1 MAAGMSCGV
10 VEHGVLERAEH
21 PRFADRTSPF
31 FQRFPEQHGELMDSL
46 LIKGGVP
53 LHGEVTVSGAKN
65 AVLPIM
71 AATLLTSE
79 PCVIRRVPDLSD
91 VQFMGRILSSLG
103 AKVSI
108 EGGCVTVRTK
118 QLKPVGNYE
127 LIRKMRGSIC
137 ILGPLLARQRHA
149 QVSHPGGCVIG
160 PRPIDLHLKGMRALG
175 AEVVIE
181 SGYVLARAQKLVGA
195 DVFLGGRN
203 GPTVLGTANVM
214 MAAALA
220 DGVTTIQ
227 SAACEP
233 EVIDLASFLV
243 KMGAQISGAGS
254 PTITISGVKE
264 LHGAEHSV
272 IPDRIE
278 AATLAIAAA
287 ATNGQITL
295 RDVRPDHL
303 HAIIDKLTDAGVEVK
318 KNGTGMTVRRT
329 NGLKPVDIATQPY
342 AGFPTD
348 VQAQMMA
355 LMTVTPGL
363 SIITERIFESR
374 FMHVSELARL
384 GADISIEG
392 PSAIVKGVHRLSG
405 APIMASDLRASAALV
420 IAGLAAHGT
429 TYVNRIYHLD
439 RGYEKIDSK
448 LRNLGARVKRVQQG

>member
-1 MAAGMSCGV
+1 
-10 VEHGVLERAEH
+10 
-21 PRFADRTSPF
+21 
-31 FQRFPEQHGELMDSL
+31 MDSL

-79 PCVIRRVPDLSD
+79 PCVIHRVPDLSD

-103 AKVSI
+103 AKVAI
-108 EGGCVTVRTK
+108 EGNSVSIRAK

-137 ILGPLLARQRHA
+137 ILGPLLGRQRHA

-160 PRPIDLHLKGMRALG
+160 PRPIDLHLKGVRALG
-175 AEVVIE
+175 AEVTVD
-181 SGYVLARAQKLVGA
+181 SGYVVARANKLVGN

-214 MAAALA
+214 MAAVLA
-220 DGVTTIQ
+220 EGVTTIQ

-233 EVIDLASFLV
+233 EIIDLANFLT
-243 KMGAQISGAGS
+243 KMGAQITGAGS
-254 PTITISGVKE
+254 PTITITGVQQ
-264 LHGAEHSV
+264 LNGAEHDV

-287 ATNGQITL
+287 ATNGEVNI
-295 RDVRPDHL
+295 RGARPEHL
-303 HAIIDKLTDAGVEVK
+303 HAVLDKLTEAGVDIRRSA
-318 KNGTGMTVRRT
+318 TGMTVRRN
-329 NGLKPVDIATQPY
+329 NGLKPVEIATQPY

-355 LMTVTPGL
+355 LMAITPGL

-392 PSAIVKGVHRLSG
+392 PNAIVKGVHRLSG

-420 IAGLAAHGT
+420 IAGMAAHGS

-448 LRNLGARVKRVQQG
+448 LRNLGARIKRVQQG